1 MGALGLNVWSP
12 PWGLPDKHFA
22 KGKEVCE
29 IVVVEKPWKKK
40 EIGYLKFHPA
50 ATHFNLNVGF
60 KNWKFSE
67 RARNT

>member
-1 MGALGLNVWSP
+1 MGALGLNVGGP